1 MHYTQSNTKMRY
13 SNGLTKLQGISTRS
27 LFKGSTIMP
36 LQRRLNSSDNNKDFT
51 HFGFKTVKLEE
62 KEKLVGGVFSSVAT
76 SYDLMND
83 VMSLGVH
90 RLWKHHFIQKL
101 DAGKRLHSAEPLHFI
116 DVAGGS
122 GDIAQGILE
131 NAKTKFGDEVSTVD
145 VVDINAD
152 MLNEGV
158 KRFSTLTNIKDK
170 EDRVRFLVQNGE
182 TLEDIESNS
191 KDVYTISFGI
201 RNFTNIQKGLDT
213 AYRVL
218 KPGGIFFCL
227 EFSKVDNPIVELG
240 YKQWSKVLPVMGSVL
255 ANDYDSYEYLVQSI
269 EKFPN
274 QESFKSMIEK
284 AGFKCCGYENL
295 TFGVATIHWGIKV

>member
-1 MHYTQSNTKMRY
+1 MSSLN
-13 SNGLTKLQGISTRS
+13 NLTKIGAASKISFPKIGTTFSSIRRYN
-27 LFKGSTIMP
+27 ST
-36 LQRRLNSSDNNKDFT
+36 NNENDEKFT
-51 HFGFKTVKLEE
+51 HFGYKTVKSND

-90 RLWKHHFIQKL
+90 RLWKQHFISKL
-101 DAGKRLHSAEPLHFI
+101 DAGKRLHSTEPLHFI

-122 GDIAQGILE
+122 GDIAQGLL
-131 NAKTKFGDEVSTVD
+131 NHAKEKFNDEVSSVD

-158 KRFSTLTNIKDK
+158 KRFKTLENIKNK
-170 EDRVRFLVQNGE
+170 EERVRFLVQNGE
-182 TLEDIESNS
+182 TLEDIETNS

-227 EFSKVDNPIVELG
+227 EFSKVENPIVAMG
-240 YKQWSKVLPVMGSVL
+240 YQQWSKALPIMGSIL

-269 EKFPN
+269 EKFPT
-274 QESFKSMIEK
+274 QENFQSMIEK
-284 AGFKCCGYENL
+284 AGFKCCGFENL

>member
-1 MHYTQSNTKMRY
+1 MSSCN
-13 SNGLTKLQGISTRS
+13 KLITRLGSMPNRS
-27 LFKGSTIMP
+27 LFKAGIVSP
-36 LQRRLNSSDNNKDFT
+36 SLRRFNSNKTEDTDKFT
-51 HFGFKTVKLEE
+51 HFGYKTVKADE

-83 VMSLGVH
+83 VMSLGIH
-90 RLWKHHFIQKL
+90 RLWKQHFISKL

-122 GDIAQGILE
+122 GDIAQGLLE
-131 NAKTKFGDEVSTVD
+131 HAKEKFGDEVSTVD

-158 KRFSTLTNIKDK
+158 KRFKSLDNIKNK
-170 EDRVRFLVQNGE
+170 EERVRFLVQNGE
-182 TLEDIESNS
+182 TLEDIPSNS
-191 KDVYTISFGI
+191 KDVYTVSFGI
-201 RNFTNIQKGLDT
+201 RNFTKIQKGLDT

-227 EFSKVDNPIVELG
+227 EFSKVENPIISMG
-240 YKQWSKVLPVMGSVL
+240 YQQWSKALPVFGSIL

-269 EKFPN
+269 EKFPA
-274 QESFKSMIEK
+274 QEDFKSMIEK

>member
-1 MHYTQSNTKMRY
+1 MSSCNRLAIL
-13 SNGLTKLQGISTRS
+13 GSTPKAF
-27 LFKGSTIMP
+27 LFKRSTVLPSIK
-36 LQRRLNSSDNNKDFT
+36 RFNSSNENKAEKFT
-51 HFGFKTVKLEE
+51 HFGYKTIKSDD
-62 KEKLVGGVFSSVAT
+62 KEKLVGGVFSSVAK

-90 RLWKHHFIQKL
+90 RLWKHHFIEKL

-122 GDIAQGILE
+122 GDIAQGLLTH
-131 NAKTKFGDEVSTVD
+131 AKDKFGDEVSTVS

-158 KRFSTLTNIKDK
+158 KRFKSLDNIKNK
-170 EDRVRFLVQNGE
+170 EERVNFLVQNGE
-182 TLEDIESNS
+182 TLEDIPSNS

-227 EFSKVDNPIVELG
+227 EFSKVENPIVNIG
-240 YKQWSKVLPVMGSVL
+240 YQQWSKVLPVMGSIL

-269 EKFPN
+269 EKFPS
-274 QESFKSMIEK
+274 QENFKSMIET